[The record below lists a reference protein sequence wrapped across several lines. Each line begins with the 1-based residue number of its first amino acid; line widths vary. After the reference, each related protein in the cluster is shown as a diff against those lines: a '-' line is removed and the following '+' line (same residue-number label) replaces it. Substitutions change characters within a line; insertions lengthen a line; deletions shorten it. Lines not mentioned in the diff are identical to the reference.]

1 MAKASKFFHLEDIEA
16 ILAPIKKKKADNITG
31 T

>member
-1 MAKASKFFHLEDIEA
+1 MAKASKFLNLEDIEA
-16 ILAPIKKKKADNITG
+16 VLAPIKKKKAGNLSG